1 MINKIL
7 IPIDFSEVAN
17 NALQYA
23 IQLAKKTHAEIHI
36 LYVKNIPIMD
46 NSFPNNVYHS
56 YLIEVEEFTKK
67 SFDDLTEKVLKN
79 AEVKFETHTVFG
91 FIKDEIQDF
100 SDKNNIDLIVLGT
113 KGASGMQEIL
123 IGSNAASVAANS
135 TIPVLIIPPHA
146 RFEKLIHLV
155 YATDYN
161 EPEFPAVAR
170 LTYFANLYDADV
182 SVLHVKSDYD
192 EFFDAEHNFFS
203 RNKDADE
210 FKKWKIIKLPK
221 GESVIESI
229 NTFITNNH
237 SNMIVMAKHNRNF
250 FDRLFH
256 ISLSKKMAYHTQ
268 IPLLV
273 LNK

>member
-7 IPIDFSEVAN
+7 IPTDFSEVAN

-46 NSFPNNVYHS
+46 NSFPNNVYQS
-56 YLIEVEEFTKK
+56 YLIDVEEFTKK
-67 SFDDLTEKVLKN
+67 SFNDLIEKVLKN
-79 AEVKFETHTVFG
+79 TEVKFETHTVFG

-113 KGASGMQEIL
+113 TGASGMQEIL

-146 RFEKLIHLV
+146 RFEELIHLV
-155 YATDYN
+155 YATDFN

-170 LTYFANLYDADV
+170 LAYFANLYDADV

-221 GESVIESI
+221 GDSVIESI
-229 NTFITNNH
+229 NTFIINNH

-250 FDRLFH
+250 FDKLFH
-256 ISLSKKMAYHTQ
+256 VSLSKKMAFHTQ